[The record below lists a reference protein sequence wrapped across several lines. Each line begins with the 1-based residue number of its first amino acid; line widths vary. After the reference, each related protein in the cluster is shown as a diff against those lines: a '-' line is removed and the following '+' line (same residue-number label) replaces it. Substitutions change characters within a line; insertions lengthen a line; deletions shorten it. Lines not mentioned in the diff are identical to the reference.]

1 MTVRSPDA
9 AWAFD
14 RYEALR
20 ASLPTAS
27 FPPIS
32 RRVACLG
39 DIAADFDV
47 FLLDAFG
54 VLNVG
59 EGAIAGAAR
68 AVAGLQ
74 ALGKRVLVL
83 TNGATFP
90 PDAALAKYRGFG
102 LDLAA
107 QDVVASRDAL
117 ARGMEDAGA
126 CLWGVAATPES
137 RIDLLLG
144 RCVLLQDDPDIYERV
159 DAFVLLSS
167 AEWGAGRQRMLT
179 RALTRRPRPLLVGN
193 PDLVAPREG
202 GLTLEPGHWAF
213 EARVGGGVAPVFYGK
228 PFGNIYDLAFER
240 LGDVARDRVLAVGDT
255 LHTDVLGGAAAGVK
269 TALVTDH
276 GLFRG
281 LDVAPFIAR
290 SGIRPDFILPSI

>member
-107 QDVVASRDAL
+107 CDVVASRDAL
-117 ARGMEDAGA
+117 ARGMEGVGPR
-126 CLWGVAATPES
+126 LWGVAATPES
-137 RIDLLLG
+137 RIDLLPG
-144 RCVLLQDDPDIYERV
+144 RCVLLEDDADIYARV

-167 AEWGAGRQRMLT
+167 AEWNAARQSLLT
-179 RALTRRPRPLLVGN
+179 QALRQRPRPLLVGN

-213 EARVGGGVAPVFYGK
+213 EAGADVAPVFYGK

-240 LGDVARDRVLAVGDT
+240 LGNVARDRILAVGDT

-269 TALVTDH
+269 TALVADH